1 MAESN
6 LARRVLVAILGA
18 PGLVSMFWLGGLL
31 LRAPLLIIV
40 AGGTIEF
47 LEMQKHKGL
56 HPWKRIGTAA
66 SLIWCVWVHQ
76 FGIENSI
83 YPLFFLFLTC
93 LILPLFSAR
102 IETRFADATFTLLGT
117 LYVGLLGSFTLVVRN
132 LPISGGSDGQTI
144 AMLVL
149 LAIWVTD
156 IAAYSVGGFFG
167 KRHPFP
173 KISPGKTGAGFVGG
187 LAGALCTTLVGANI
201 LGISTF
207 TKGLGIGL
215 VVGLGAQVG
224 DLVESMM
231 KRDAG
236 VKDSS
241 TIIPGHGGILDRFDS
256 FLFTFPLVYFYLA
269 MVHP

>member
-1 MAESN
+1 MY
-6 LARRVLVAILGA
+6 
-18 PGLVSMFWLGGLL
+18 
-31 LRAPLLIIV
+31 
-40 AGGTIEF
+40 
-47 LEMQKHKGL
+47 
-56 HPWKRIGTAA
+56 HP
-66 SLIWCVWVHQ
+66 C
-76 FGIENSI
+76 
-83 YPLFFLFLTC
+83 
-93 LILPLFSAR
+93 
-102 IETRFADATFTLLGT
+102 
-117 LYVGLLGSFTLVVRN
+117 
-132 LPISGGSDGQTI
+132 
-144 AMLVL
+144 
-149 LAIWVTD
+149 
-156 IAAYSVGGFFG
+156 
-167 KRHPFP
+167 
-173 KISPGKTGAGFVGG
+173 
-187 LAGALCTTLVGANI
+187 GANI